1 MRRYARSQKGERAL
15 GAKPSKRGR
24 NVSIIA
30 AISLQGKL
38 AHVNL
43 LGGTDG
49 LTFEAFIIRKLVPKL
64 WKGAAVFM
72 DNHSIHKGKEVE
84 NAIHNAGARLL
95 YLPPYSP
102 DFSPIENYWSKVKQI
117 LRTIGARSYKALDD
131 AIAIAFSQISE
142 PDLHNWFTHCCYCTS
157 SI

>member
-1 MRRYARSQKGERAL
+1 VQKLRCQFREEIREIKAQDMIFIDESRVNLGLVRRYARSQKGERAR
-15 GAKPSKRGR
+15 GAKPSKRGK

-38 AHVNL
+38 VHVNL
-43 LGGTDG
+43 LGATDG

-72 DNHSIHKGKEVE
+72 DNYSIHKGEEVE
-84 NAIHNAGARLL
+84 NAIQGAGTRCI

-102 DFSPIENYWSKVKQI
+102 DFSPI
-117 LRTIGARSYKALDD
+117 
-131 AIAIAFSQISE
+131 
-142 PDLHNWFTHCCYCTS
+142 
-157 SI
+157 